1 MLDFDKNGRVK
12 LPKTFESVTQLLKE
26 VVDDK
31 GNINADK
38 YSDAL
43 QSIAISYQGALLYQ
57 SHTLDNGV
65 TVAQLSDEEKKL
77 VFDQQDTLI
86 KFAKTILTMDTS
98 VRVAKALA
106 LIDDMDDDTE
116 KIKYVRFLDKIYGN
130 QLIKA
135 AQASEQE
142 WSLIAAEKILE
153 NKIKRELTA
162 RKAWFIKTWAGANT
176 SMGKGVPDILV
187 CYRGRFLSIEVK
199 RPDHRGRITRM
210 QKIHAKRISDN
221 GGVATFV
228 SSMQTLSL
236 ILDYL
241 DGKITEITP
250 ATKLLCHCGLSKEPD
265 VESHE
270 LLEGIW

>member
-1 MLDFDKNGRVK
+1 MDFSKEMLDFDKNGRVK

-57 SHTLDNGV
+57 SHTLDNGM

-106 LIDDMDDDTE
+106 LINDMDDDTE
-116 KIKYVRFLDKIYGN
+116 KIKYVQFLDKIYGN
-130 QLIKA
+130 QLVKA

-142 WSLIAAEKILE
+142 
-153 NKIKRELTA
+153 
-162 RKAWFIKTWAGANT
+162 
-176 SMGKGVPDILV
+176 
-187 CYRGRFLSIEVK
+187 
-199 RPDHRGRITRM
+199 
-210 QKIHAKRISDN
+210 
-221 GGVATFV
+221 
-228 SSMQTLSL
+228 
-236 ILDYL
+236 
-241 DGKITEITP
+241 
-250 ATKLLCHCGLSKEPD
+250 
-265 VESHE
+265 
-270 LLEGIW
+270 

>member
-1 MLDFDKNGRVK
+1 MFDFDKNGRVK
-12 LPKTFESVTQLLKE
+12 LPKTFESVIQLLKD

-106 LIDDMDDDTE
+106 LIDDMEDDTE
-116 KIKYVRFLDKIYGN
+116 KIKYVQFLDKIYGN
-130 QLIKA
+130 QLVKA
-135 AQASEQE
+135 AQA
-142 WSLIAAEKILE
+142 LE
-153 NKIKRELTA
+153 
-162 RKAWFIKTWAGANT
+162 
-176 SMGKGVPDILV
+176 
-187 CYRGRFLSIEVK
+187 
-199 RPDHRGRITRM
+199 
-210 QKIHAKRISDN
+210 
-221 GGVATFV
+221 
-228 SSMQTLSL
+228 
-236 ILDYL
+236 
-241 DGKITEITP
+241 
-250 ATKLLCHCGLSKEPD
+250 
-265 VESHE
+265 
-270 LLEGIW
+270 